1 MASVDPLNPDVDLFF
16 INVEPFAPDV
26 DLFCISV
33 EPFDPDVDRRA
44 LQPYK
49 SGAALRRERPRARTV
64 TAAVHTVRRGQPH
77 PIPVPP
83 EPGGWVPRPTMSGA
97 QQERGAA

>member
-16 INVEPFAPDV
+16 INVEPF
-26 DLFCISV
+26 
-33 EPFDPDVDRRA
+33 DPDVDRRALQPYKSGAA

-64 TAAVHTVRRGQPH
+64 TAAVHNVRRGQPH